1 MRAHVHIPPAE
12 TSHMTE
18 LTKQPSTGGHYSLWR
33 RAGGLIFV
41 AGQVPRDPER
51 NIIGD
56 TIEEQT
62 TAVLDNLRLVL
73 EDAGTDFSR
82 LVRVQVYLADIGEFP
97 RFNAVYAKVMGSAA
111 PVRTTIGCALNGVRI
126 EIDAVAEPG
135 DASIP
140 AAVNG

>member
-1 MRAHVHIPPAE
+1 MIE
-12 TSHMTE
+12 SN
-18 LTKQPSTGGHYSLWR
+18 KQPSRGGHYSLWR

-51 NIIGD
+51 NILGE

-62 TAVLDNLRLVL
+62 TAVLNNLRLVL

-82 LVRVQVYLADIGEFP
+82 LVRVQAYLSDMSDFQ
-97 RFNAVYAKVMGSAA
+97 RFNAVYAEMMGTAA
-111 PVRTTIGCALNGVRI
+111 PVRTTIGCALNGVLV

-135 DASIP
+135 DSSVDP
-140 AAVNG
+140 QK

>member
-1 MRAHVHIPPAE
+1 MQTRVVIPLQRE
-12 TSHMTE
+12 TSPMTE
-18 LTKQPSTGGHYSLWR
+18 SNKQPSKGGHYSLWR

-41 AGQVPRDPER
+41 AGQVPRDTER
-51 NIIGD
+51 NILGD

-62 TAVLDNLRLVL
+62 AAVLNNLRLVL

-82 LVRVQVYLADIGEFP
+82 LVRVQAYLSDISEFQ

-111 PVRTTIGCALNGVRI
+111 PVRTTIGCALNGVRV

-135 DASIP
+135 DGPVSAQ
-140 AAVNG
+140 

>member
-1 MRAHVHIPPAE
+1 
-12 TSHMTE
+12 MTE
-18 LTKQPSTGGHYSLWR
+18 SIKQPSLGGHYSLWR

-51 NIIGD
+51 NILGD

-62 TAVLDNLRLVL
+62 IAVLNNLRLVL

-82 LVRVQVYLADIGEFP
+82 LVRVQVYLSDMSEFQ
-97 RFNAVYAKVMGSAA
+97 RFNAVYAQVMDNAA

-135 DASIP
+135 DGSVSAKQ
-140 AAVNG
+140 